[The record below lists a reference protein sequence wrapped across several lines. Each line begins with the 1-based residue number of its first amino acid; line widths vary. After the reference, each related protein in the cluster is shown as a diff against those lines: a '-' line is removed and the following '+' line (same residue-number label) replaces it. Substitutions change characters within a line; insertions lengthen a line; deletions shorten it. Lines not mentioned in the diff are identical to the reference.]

1 VDYEDAA
8 VTPAGKARAQLEL
21 NIVDPMQ
28 LFNSMD
34 PSPFHERELDSE
46 VVEYIV
52 DWAQEVAP
60 EAPLELVVTVHYASP
75 PADGARLVSDAVQAS
90 FQRRALSKRRELKKL
105 LREGRIS
112 LVIGIAFLAA
122 AIFISD
128 YLAGMISNENYA
140 WLVQESVVIGGWVAL
155 WHPMN
160 IFLYEWW
167 PLRAERRL
175 FERLALM
182 QVNVINTYVAPAT
195 ASS

>member
-1 VDYEDAA
+1 MAS
-8 VTPAGKARAQLEL
+8 LEL
-21 NIVDPMQ
+21 SIVDPMQ

-34 PSPFHERELDSE
+34 PAPFHERDLDSE
-46 VVEYIV
+46 VVNYIV

-60 EAPLELVVTVHYASP
+60 DAPLELVVTVHHAAP
-75 PADGARLVSDAVQAS
+75 PENGAALISDAVHTS
-90 FQRRALSKRRELKKL
+90 FQRRALAKRRALKKL

-128 YLAGMISNENYA
+128 YIAGLISNENYA

-155 WHPMN
+155 WHPLN
-160 IFLYEWW
+160 IFLYDWW

-175 FERLALM
+175 FERLVRM
-182 QVNVINTYVAPAT
+182 QVKVVNTYDNRATSDGATVA
-195 ASS
+195 